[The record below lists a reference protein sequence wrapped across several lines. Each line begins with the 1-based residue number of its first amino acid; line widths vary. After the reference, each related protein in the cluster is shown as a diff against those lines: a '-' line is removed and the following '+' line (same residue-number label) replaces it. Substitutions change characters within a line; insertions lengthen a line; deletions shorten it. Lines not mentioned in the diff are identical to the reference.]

1 MGYEFAYEAQEALHV
16 REMRMGVEGHLV
28 NPLGVNKEGQRIA
41 GGLVEMDTNATRLG
55 SRGLQN
61 QYQLVVKLL
70 PLFRYRLKAN
80 KNVKRQDGPLGREYT
95 SAHSREKSNPAAL
108 ATRRD
113 HKFA

>member
-28 NPLGVNKEGQRIA
+28 NPLRVNKEGQRIA
-41 GGLVEMDTNATRLG
+41 RGLVEMDTNATRLG

-70 PLFRYRLKAN
+70 LLSRYRLKSN
-80 KNVKRQDGPLGREYT
+80 KDVKRQDGPLG
-95 SAHSREKSNPAAL
+95 
-108 ATRRD
+108 
-113 HKFA
+113 